1 MAGQEK
7 IRINKVLKEF
17 NIGLGTLVEF
27 LSKKGYEVEAHPS
40 AQISG
45 EEYELL
51 KKEYAKDQRIKEES
65 AKISIKIKEITKK
78 DTQKQE
84 PEEEPFEDE
93 VIIKTTTIDHPS
105 TPEPANTEKK
115 ADPAPVK
122 EDDDTPRPEP
132 EPAPRAQETA
142 APVKEEKAPEEP
154 KTKPEKAVADKG
166 SDHVGPRILG
176 KIDLNKKPSKP
187 QSQPQPAPAKVN
199 PAKETA
205 QDKGKGRNEDK
216 RPERHEVEHI
226 ETKVEKL
233 AGPVI
238 SGKIDLS
245 AFEKKHSS
253 GNDRNG
259 HRKRERIKGQGEKV
273 APMVPCVGEYEGL
286 SEVDAD
292 EEQRHPEHEDVE
304 RDGERGYAFQPRTVD
319 GHDVDGV
326 GNGGCQDEKYADET
340 QRGAVL
346 PFVQQPYPAK
356 GEGDAGDGERRDA
369 FVEHERHDE
378 GHEYGVN
385 EKQGGGDTRCHVVVT
400 LKKREGGDGDKQS
413 HGNHGKN
420 LLALQLET
428 PPPRLDHDG
437 EDGDGEKVAEEE
449 DGVGV
454 HARLVKGQGEKGV
467 HPVCGGRDG
476 PDDVSLCFRV
486 HFSLFL

>member
-78 DTQKQE
+78 ETQKQE

-105 TPEPANTEKK
+105 TPEPAITEKK

-122 EDDDTPRPEP
+122 EDDDTRRP
-132 EPAPRAQETA
+132 EPAPAPAAQEAAAPAAETP
-142 APVKEEKAPEEP
+142 APVKEEKTPEEP
-154 KTKPEKAVADKG
+154 KAKPEPAVTDNG
-166 SDHVGPRILG
+166 TGHVGPRILG

-187 QSQPQPAPAKVN
+187 QPAPSPAKPT

-205 QDKGKGRNEDK
+205 KEVKAKDNAAEKH
-216 RPERHEVEHI
+216 PERHEVEHI

-245 AFEKKHSS
+245 AFEKKHTS
-253 GNDRNG
+253 GGDRNG

-273 APMVPCVGEYEGL
+273 DITK
-286 SEVDAD
+286 VDSGSQKNRNKKGGDNKDRKNRKEKPKPVRVEID
-292 EEQRHPEHEDVE
+292 EELLKEMAQATGGRYFRATDNTKLMEIYSEINEMEKSRITVDSFPVYKELYT
-304 RDGERGYAFQPRTVD
+304 GYALV
-319 GHDVDGV
+319 
-326 GNGGCQDEKYADET
+326 AL
-340 QRGAVL
+340 AAL
-346 PFVQQPYPAK
+346 
-356 GEGDAGDGERRDA
+356 
-369 FVEHERHDE
+369 
-378 GHEYGVN
+378 
-385 EKQGGGDTRCHVVVT
+385 
-400 LKKREGGDGDKQS
+400 
-413 HGNHGKN
+413 
-420 LLALQLET
+420 LLAVILDLFVIR
-428 PPPRLDHDG
+428 RL
-437 EDGDGEKVAEEE
+437 
-449 DGVGV
+449 
-454 HARLVKGQGEKGV
+454 
-467 HPVCGGRDG
+467 P
-476 PDDVSLCFRV
+476 
-486 HFSLFL
+486 

>member
-1 MAGQEK
+1 MEAREEFAEADEVGGDVASGDDEGDGQEDEENAEANAG
-7 IRINKVLKEF
+7 RE
-17 NIGLGTLVEF
+17 GLVE
-27 LSKKGYEVEAHPS
+27 YEHAEENGRERLQCAEDGGG
-40 AQISG
+40 SG
-45 EEYELL
+45 ADEL
-51 KKEYAKDQRIKEES
+51 D
-65 AKISIKIKEITKK
+65 
-78 DTQKQE
+78 
-84 PEEEPFEDE
+84 
-93 VIIKTTTIDHPS
+93 
-105 TPEPANTEKK
+105 
-115 ADPAPVK
+115 
-122 EDDDTPRPEP
+122 
-132 EPAPRAQETA
+132 
-142 APVKEEKAPEEP
+142 
-154 KTKPEKAVADKG
+154 
-166 SDHVGPRILG
+166 GPG
-176 KIDLNKKPSKP
+176 G
-187 QSQPQPAPAKVN
+187 
-199 PAKETA
+199 AKE
-205 QDKGKGRNEDK
+205 RN
-216 RPERHEVEHI
+216 RR
-226 ETKVEKL
+226 
-233 AGPVI
+233 
-238 SGKIDLS
+238 
-245 AFEKKHSS
+245 
-253 GNDRNG
+253 
-259 HRKRERIKGQGEKV
+259 REKGQGEKV

-292 EEQRHPEHEDVE
+292 KEQRHPEHEDVE

-326 GNGGCQDEKYADET
+326 GNGGCQDEKHADET

-385 EKQGGGDTRCHVVVT
+385 EKQGGGDTRCHVIVT

-467 HPVCGGRDG
+467 HPVCGGCDG